1 MEIKEIDNNIVITH
15 LPDFELKHTFDC
27 GQCFRF
33 YPENDGKYTG
43 IAFNKAV
50 TLSQTNDT
58 VILENT
64 NIKTFNDIWLNY
76 LDLNNDYSNIKK
88 TLSGNECMDEA
99 IKEGFGIRILKQD
112 LFETIVSF
120 IISQSNNIPRIKKII
135 ETLCCSYGNPID
147 YNGKIYYSFPS
158 PEVILESDLSVLHA
172 GYRDKYIIEAAKT
185 VVNKPSFLD
194 ELRAA
199 STPEAKKMLM
209 SIHGIGNKVSDC
221 ILLFGLGKADS
232 FPVDVWMK
240 RIMEK
245 LYFKRECSIQEI
257 SEYASKKF
265 GNYSGY
271 AQQYLFYYALNHKNE
286 LNG

>member
-1 MEIKEIDNNIVITH
+1 MEIKEIDNNIVITN

-33 YPENDGKYTG
+33 YPENDSKYTG

-50 TLSQTNDT
+50 TISKKNDT
-58 VILENT
+58 VIFENT
-64 NIKTFNDIWLNY
+64 DIRTFNDVWLNY
-76 LDLNNDYSNIKK
+76 LDLNNDYYNIKK
-88 TLSGNECMDEA
+88 SLSGNECMDEA

-147 YNGKIYYSFPS
+147 YNGNIYYSFPS
-158 PEVILESDLSVLHA
+158 PEMILESDLSILRA

-185 VVNKPSFLD
+185 FVNNPLFPN
-194 ELRAA
+194 ELKAA
-199 STPEAKKMLM
+199 STQEAKKMLM
-209 SIHGIGNKVSDC
+209 SIQGIGNKVSDC
-221 ILLFGLGKADS
+221 ILLFGLGKTDS

-257 SEYASKKF
+257 SEYASKTF

-271 AQQYLFYYALNHKNE
+271 AQQYLFYYALNHKKE